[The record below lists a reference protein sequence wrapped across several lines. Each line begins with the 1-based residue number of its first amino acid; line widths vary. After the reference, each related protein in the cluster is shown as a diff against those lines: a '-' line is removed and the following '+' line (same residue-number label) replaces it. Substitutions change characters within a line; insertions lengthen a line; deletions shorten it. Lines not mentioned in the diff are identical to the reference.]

1 MANSKGRANRL
12 RVMAIGVSIVGLVG
26 AFVLGFAFP
35 AEPSVT
41 IAGVKITNYVVVAES
56 GEGAFNWLFA
66 LLVLG
71 PALVAAAV
79 LYSSSELVA
88 ALRRSGRTRLA
99 DDDGVSAGPG
109 TV

>member
-12 RVMAIGVSIVGLVG
+12 RGLAAAVLIVGVAG
-26 AFVLGFAFP
+26 AFVIGAAFP
-35 AEPSVT
+35 AQTTVSAT
-41 IAGVKITNYVVVAES
+41 AAKITNYTVGAES

-71 PALVAAAV
+71 PAIVGAAV

-88 ALRRSGRTRLA
+88 ALRRSGRTRSA
-99 DDDGVSAGPG
+99 DEDGITAGPG